1 MGLQRVGHDWTSKH
15 NTACGVCK
23 TKRSIINDSK
33 KDDKQ
38 KKKND
43 KLKMHVCQLIT
54 SYKIISRKTKR
65 RFGLI
70 PKVINSNYVR
80 KKKGLWDK

>member
-1 MGLQRVGHDWTSKH
+1 MIAK
-15 NTACGVCK
+15 K
-23 TKRSIINDSK
+23 MISK
-33 KDDKQ
+33 K

-54 SYKIISRKTKR
+54 SYKIINRKTKR

-80 KKKGLWDK
+80 KKKGL